1 MSGDTEETTTAVNS
15 VDSAL
20 IWTDN
25 PELEYFRSMMTNR
38 IDNKL
43 SLGLDMEDSLIGDST
58 VREMLEIDDDESNSR
73 NNGSPLRRFGVRDTS
88 GLSDAESNTVDNIY
102 IGDESIFDMKGSLSK
117 DSDEELD
124 PPITRTHVGRNLYQ
138 HQSQEQEFSIPNQ
151 HPYHESETRENAPPH
166 RQIQCISPPKSNIP
180 HNDRLDGNGERKESV
195 KIPGFIFVTDGHPS
209 IIRTKPDLQSSKTS
223 EYKEKYLYK
232 RVKAAFIPKILI
244 ICLTFVVIIASTVV
258 GVLVYQIQTESSVF
272 PSSSSP
278 RQNDGLPFSSPNE
291 PPASEPS
298 NLRTKYRPEVV
309 DEAPTSYPATSKL
322 QTSGP
327 EPSFIPNTKLPTTTV
342 TTRPTFMTVNS
353 PMPTAMTKNSFI
365 IPPTVVTDSPSISTT
380 SSTSDTSTTVA
391 TSSSCVSTVTTD
403 KTCYKNGDSIQIL
416 FNNCKPASSDWIG
429 IYPARQGVSNL
440 RQPRS
445 WLWTCGDQ
453 LCNDPVVSGEATLFD
468 ALGFGSFRAFLIRDD
483 GNTGAGYPA
492 YATGNRFIISS
503 SCN

>member
-1 MSGDTEETTTAVNS
+1 M
-15 VDSAL
+15 
-20 IWTDN
+20 
-25 PELEYFRSMMTNR
+25 
-38 IDNKL
+38 
-43 SLGLDMEDSLIGDST
+43 
-58 VREMLEIDDDESNSR
+58 
-73 NNGSPLRRFGVRDTS
+73 RRFGVRDTS
-88 GLSDAESNTVDNIY
+88 GLIDAESNTVDNIY
-102 IGDESIFDMKGSLSK
+102 IGDESIFDMKRTLSK
-117 DSDEELD
+117 DSDDGTIESPEDEELV

-151 HPYHESETRENAPPH
+151 HPYHGSETRENAPPH

-180 HNDRLDGNGERKESV
+180 HDDCLDGNGERKESV
-195 KIPGFIFVTDGHPS
+195 KIPGFIFVTDSHPS
-209 IIRTKPDLQSSKTS
+209 IIRTKPNLQSSKTS
-223 EYKEKYLYK
+223 EYKEKHLYE
-232 RVKAAFIPKILI
+232 RVKTAYIPKILI

-272 PSSSSP
+272 PSSTSP
-278 RQNDGLPFSSPNE
+278 RQNDGLPFSSPNDS
-291 PPASEPS
+291 PTSEPS
-298 NLRTKYRPEVV
+298 NLRTKYRPEVI
-309 DEAPTSYPATSKL
+309 DEVPTSYPVTGKF
-322 QTSGP
+322 QTSSP
-327 EPSFIPNTKLPTTTV
+327 EPGFILDTKLPTTTV

-353 PMPTAMTKNSFI
+353 PMPTAMTKNSFK

-391 TSSSCVSTVTTD
+391 TSSSCVSTVGTD
-403 KTCYKNGDSIQIL
+403 KSCYKNGDSIQIL

-453 LCNDPVVSGEATLFD
+453 LCNDPVASGEATLFD

-492 YATGNRFIISS
+492 YATGNRFTISS
-503 SCN
+503 NCN